1 MSKTGR
7 LVSSVLSNAAN
18 FRQAGSHST
27 GKPVSRDFQPDETGR
42 LVCDAF
48 CSRQCSRLAQS
59 YRIKCQTKS
68 LTCTEQTL
76 ERVSDGPW
84 RETLLPLSTRCY
96 EGVYHSHCRLGI
108 EWSANLLK
116 ALKTRWISRVV
127 DSAGYP
133 SAFYCTLNT
142 HYRIVSY
149 RIVAET
155 RFYAVFIH
163 SVAFNVLV

>member
-1 MSKTGR
+1 MIFYFDLKSLFG
-7 LVSSVLSNAAN
+7 SVILILIGNHFCLWS
-18 FRQAGSHST
+18 FPT
-27 GKPVSRDFQPDETGR
+27 LDTTDETGR